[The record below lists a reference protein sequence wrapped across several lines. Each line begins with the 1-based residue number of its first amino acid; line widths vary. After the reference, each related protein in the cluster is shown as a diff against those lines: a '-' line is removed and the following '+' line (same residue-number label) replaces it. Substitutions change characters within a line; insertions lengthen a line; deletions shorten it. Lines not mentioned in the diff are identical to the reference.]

1 MAIDIQSI
9 WNNAMAQTQAL
20 NPKRLTVD
28 YDDVNAA
35 PADRQMQAIQANV
48 QENPN
53 AIKAQSVL
61 NAAERKRKALG
72 LQHEQ
77 NQAEDTALRLA
88 GRTEEEVQANASR
101 RSILQNMN
109 EVERAE
115 NYQRYKANDSSAIPD
130 PYLDYDMNQLDD
142 MELEAR
148 YGKTI
153 ANMKRASTQNIIGLT
168 QQATQQNMHSGL
180 DTSWYNP
187 RNIIGSLLT
196 GTGNTVDSTGDAL
209 DALQGLS
216 SGNME
221 QAYEN
226 MHAEGI
232 GTSMAK
238 AGSSIL
244 GSDYQAENGRARALD
259 QLDNIVVDQLAQ
271 QKTTYGTDE
280 ELARKEANEEVD
292 SNALDRLANANQLYQ
307 QSLQQAPEFLA
318 GAGIAS
324 LARKGA
330 TAGVKKLVTSIIEDT
345 AETQA
350 KREAAKFAKGSIAR
364 TMASKEAKQ
373 KAEDAAKNSVTK
385 SADDILKAKANTRAK
400 DVKDK
405 LAGKA
410 TELYKKNADK
420 QATKIAEKAGNISA
434 IAGLGT
440 YYGAREGA
448 GAASE
453 AYEQIKEMNQDYVV
467 NSPEGKKLQEQYPD
481 WTKERIHE
489 EIAQNAGSIAY
500 MRQGATSF
508 VSGAILAG
516 AEKRAYGFGRG
527 SNLKQST
534 ANYAKS
540 VAGEMVQ
547 EYAEEYGGTYNPRV
561 AINQALGK
569 EHFKESTGDLTAK
582 AHVRG
587 VSGAITAGLTTGVTN
602 AHEIIPAM
610 SKVVKDQVEKKRQST
625 QEQVYTKDNEAIK
638 SASVKP
644 DGSKTNLGTA
654 VEESTKD
661 LQDVVKQS
669 ENQDTAFGKAIK
681 EGNTAKIVAEFQKE
695 AQAAQDRIDSGK
707 SDNIDND
714 KKIVESYNNYRE
726 KLTQAIGDDVNAGIQ
741 EMGKRYKEV
750 MDALAS
756 DPDIEAKFKENPQE
770 HAVLNEDGTINQ
782 ELTLAGLAEKI
793 GSKHADTYK
802 ALTEQANSLADAQ
815 SLLDTEVVRTL
826 MSEVVSTK
834 DIDTSK
840 ADADIGIGKTG
851 KVTEP
856 VSKTLSRI
864 SKEIKNQSAEL
875 DKLDKNSNEYK
886 TRIKDFETNINN
898 LIGSINTRGTLEVNE
913 AKQAWTNVTNYL
925 DSLRDTI
932 KKHNVNVSGYLTEL
946 HSTIAKMQQ
955 EVMNNPSISDAQA
968 KVLFDKFIGS
978 RGKKGLLTY
987 VQEAMANGGQL
998 SAKSR
1003 IQLAHFLATQQRKN
1017 LQLSVLQQL
1026 VGKLPDDKFVPFKF
1040 KNPELAQSKV
1050 TRKQNTAEG
1059 DVRFTK
1065 ASEFNNYV
1073 KASAFEADVFSKLA
1087 EQLVSGVNPSFNPN
1101 AKTQSNAPETST
1113 VASTEPSNT
1122 NTQAQAENAT
1132 ESQSDAETEP
1142 ETNESATIPKQDEQN
1157 DETTPIIRE
1166 VDTDENTETETT
1178 DIPVEES
1185 FAQSEQVNT
1194 NTTGD
1199 VNEDLNADLEE
1210 SIVDDEASYKDV
1222 TEEEFDATK
1231 EVEED
1236 NLTPT
1241 QRHLKNNSDAE
1252 VKSILDRLW
1261 KRGKKETPL
1270 EDDIP
1275 LLAHWRSIGIVYGKN
1290 VFAKAKFKARN
1301 VLSTAKLH
1309 AARVAP
1315 KGSAKVKAYAD
1326 LLGMTEEELM
1336 SMSSEEKFNTENF
1349 LTGYLELQ
1357 AKMSQYFE
1365 GVLEVNKQA
1374 KKELSDLQVK
1384 LRATA
1389 LINFTQKD
1397 SEGNYGFTSDFTQAM
1412 ANAIIKTFQ
1421 ETGTRVPK
1429 PQQVLESLHRDDA
1442 TAYVIFMNGMLGLKD
1457 TEVKNRF
1464 LTGNTRTN
1472 TLEASVVGLG
1482 TNKEKFIED
1491 LGRNALNQL
1500 GIVLNPADTNINQG
1514 IVNTLGIELYNSMLE
1529 MGVLDVQRVQY
1540 VNTNG
1545 EPVEYIDHVNFVWN
1559 NGFKFKADTKAN
1571 RAMYSKMW
1579 RDNSRINQNK
1589 ASNFTGNFTGN
1600 ANVNMFAQIKAGLG
1614 AVAYTRLFPEAAH
1627 SYNGVKVGTAKDS
1640 TPFKVTNDD
1649 IQTPLTSGA
1658 NSEVKGYVQALNN
1671 IKYKVN
1677 MPFYEL
1683 VVNGLGNIAE
1693 IALGKRDT
1701 TNMVAIDKVIE
1712 AQESRNAQIDRSFDV
1727 LHHYTSKFA
1736 LAGNLADVRFHLK
1749 HKIMSN
1755 GRIQFVTDLN
1765 PQSDKFIREMIYGES
1780 AYGSTT
1786 FKPTKPMSEF
1796 LSDLNN
1802 SDNTHEL
1809 GYALALAQALGVK
1822 IERVYDQEAFTKLKD
1837 ILEGKDSEIGTV
1849 FNDMVQLIKDT
1860 QENGS
1865 PNVGSEH
1872 IAEAFYKVF
1881 GNGAARALHAAMTV
1895 ADYDRAVNNG
1905 SDFVSNLMIEADG
1918 IGNGVHN
1925 SLRQFA
1931 IGFTP
1936 AYIHSLKR
1944 TGIVTM
1950 DLAYKALLQ
1959 DKKDLS
1965 MIEGA
1970 KHIFRQNKE
1979 NSNDNIADV
1988 YQVVSNQITK
1998 QVRDIANNFTNNYLV
2013 KSLSLNTVDDVIS
2026 SELIR
2031 KFANSNWAKHKED
2044 ANAPAKELAGLSNI
2058 QATKLAK
2065 ALLADARSIKLLG
2078 SMGSMDTDISR
2089 YKFTDFNSSTFA
2101 KNVSLAV
2108 KRNFAK
2114 AGVTPANYGGK
2125 LDGITNQ
2132 ISSDLN
2138 KTLNKLANDA
2148 FTLASDLKAS
2158 NESIREA
2165 YDKFMDFV
2173 DIFHEIPRLEKAIR
2187 TEYQDAINNIV
2198 NNFYI
2203 KGNNGNGAITVLKE
2217 SLGSLME
2224 KAINTV
2230 YAEQFDAIDFA
2241 ISADNALY
2249 SEFILEFNEAYETA
2263 IRKRNESKDYAT
2275 YKANGEIIPTDP
2287 RYLDP
2292 LSKKEIKNI
2301 LANMQTSPVIATA
2314 MSNNA
2319 QVINQLFNVGNSLI
2333 KVGKRDNTQNKR
2345 VVYTGHTSDM
2355 AINSA
2360 GFNVQLGS
2368 TIRDMMRHF
2377 DPAGAAALVQSVVPT
2392 ESATQGKLAVELAK
2406 DGMLVLDVYDG
2417 AEMMPH
2423 LRELIG
2429 NKINEITNNVHL
2441 DNSLLEAFFHKLNR
2455 SNLGERIKAIPEGV
2469 INDFVSK
2476 INTSTK
2482 QSKIDFVPSRELVNL
2497 IEIFAT
2503 TEQALVLD
2511 AKLKLGSKD
2520 ILTDIEINQLE
2531 NLDAQLKAVK
2541 ALRSVGNQVREAV
2554 LSGQKRVSVRA
2565 NVLTNLG
2572 LHTNANRLS
2581 QEFLTRSYDNYLRK
2595 MMIYA
2600 AQNRAMKYIE
2610 KNFLPAVINQ
2620 FGGVSNGYAHLKE
2633 NKQAQAVLERFK
2645 EYVGQIENTGGIPFD
2660 EVSLRDENGS
2670 KILSNFLNTDPEL
2683 VQIMK
2688 DQVNTWANKLSPNYV
2703 GRANNVSGGFKTV
2716 KEFLDTIL
2724 NQDAKSL
2731 GIDPT
2736 LQKTIK
2742 ALASPIRN
2750 LVGENTKI
2758 YSDKTEYERITGQL
2772 VYGAGAYNYR
2782 ILDNGHVEHL
2792 IYVDPNQENIITT
2805 FHEINHGIQSF
2816 IFDSYILNPEGL
2828 DKEIVQSMDVL
2839 KKIAIDMASLY
2850 QNNPDVMKLLNEA
2863 NQLNQFDVNSAI
2875 DKSNALL
2882 GNMANITYVFSKEA
2896 AKNLSPKDLAT
2907 AQIHALKEFYAYG
2920 LSQPEILNRMRY
2932 NGIRNRKE
2940 GLFGLIDKLIKLFQT
2955 MRNNVAQAFGYT
2967 NRKEAPDSFL
2977 IDALSAINAIE
2988 HRLSKLGGQM
2998 DVRLNDIPNKTLN
3011 RIAPK
3016 NHLLFQVAG
3025 LTATTTSKT
3034 ASEVFKDIV
3043 DTSPNIS
3050 KEHGQ
3055 YLQSLFD
3062 SVNQAIIDKS
3072 KGKIP
3077 FATNY
3082 AQAWD
3087 MIRDNDLAQD
3097 ANNIVRDLAQ
3107 VGITLNDAEKTA
3119 FKLMYAVNKA
3129 NFDNGNNQLLLE
3141 AEQFVQGIMQ
3151 NIDPSKFL
3159 HQDQIVYN
3167 GTDKFNAVF
3176 NNTNGTD
3183 QLALV
3188 VALAN
3193 TNEEFRNYLNQ
3204 AINNQGQTKGI
3215 KKFGNKLKEAFNNV
3229 TLNSSASKYID
3240 NIKDYS
3246 VIDQLGLVSASLDF
3260 NTKAS
3265 AEARIQQ
3272 QRELAKADQK
3282 QQQATQFVNDF
3293 ADGLNSKTASN
3304 LIKGIGGFVLSGQ
3317 MRDKTD
3323 ADSTFRQMV
3332 QDVINNKEYLA
3343 GRPTIYSTIY
3353 RWFMG
3358 AYEATQYAYKLRSQ
3372 FAVMSDAV
3380 REKVGN
3386 AITATVEKDF
3396 KDLTITKRKA
3406 IAKVVNP
3413 TKLHALDNLTGN
3425 LKVNVVDIL
3434 SNPKVHN
3441 AEISAF
3447 KQELDA
3453 RVRNLFSNESTRT
3466 QDQIINYL
3474 NWQVAGLG
3482 ELMIRGVA
3490 KGSKNTT
3497 HGILPNVKAIG
3508 ALVQFKQ
3515 GVKNLP
3521 DLNANQ
3527 QQELNDVLQG
3537 LSSLH
3542 ALYYVSDADKAT
3554 LVDMFKTER
3563 KGMASLFAELTD
3575 MDNNA
3580 DKVDPDSLL
3589 GFDGYIH
3596 NKRNP
3601 NQEIQI
3607 LDNPTDAEIQE
3618 LNFLGWE
3625 HSLTLPNGEK
3635 VFTTQNSLHNNW
3647 TAGAFGNAELSV
3659 RGANSVTGRS
3669 LRSTGALVSSK
3680 AQLGKELQQRLHK
3693 IVNTPDY
3700 YNTLTEDSHY
3710 KPIINRFGSITGY
3723 EVDVSNEQRDAF
3735 IESTENDIT
3744 AIGNY
3749 QARLVEEGIVAKNN
3763 EDNIKVLNQVYQQS
3777 RDKKLF
3783 TLIDGQAKPRSNKPS
3798 DVQYAQR
3805 LNDFYYSLPAQTRAL
3820 IDSQGGL
3827 MVHTHEV
3834 DNLIGYYQAST
3845 ADIFTGTSGLPEPV
3859 QKAFIGVMKEF
3870 YKISGVKSPAVL
3882 LRQAGRFTS
3891 EFASLTKDFILNRS
3905 MIVPAQ
3911 NMLSNVLQLVTAGV
3925 PVNKVVPLMIEG
3937 YRNAKA
3943 YTTNQ
3948 SKIIGIEHQL
3958 ATRKLSLP
3966 EQAKLRAE
3974 IKMLEQANSRNP
3986 AKVLVQNGIL
3996 TSVTDLSITNDKEDN
4011 QFSMFNQLS
4020 KKVGLDRVQNV
4031 VPQGVKE
4038 ALIQDGTK
4046 MHNAMMQLLDYGD
4059 FTAKYALYQH
4069 MVNTR
4074 GLESEHAINV
4084 IRDEFVDYAM
4094 NRGREFDW
4102 MNKVGLTWFLS
4113 YKLAI
4118 QKIFFRNLRRNA
4130 LRTMAVWG
4138 SARAAGVAV
4147 ADVPLIKDIIGETVM
4162 DQSYAIKHSLYH
4174 LTPQHDSILDSHWI
4188 NKVLEAF

>member
-1 MAIDIQSI
+1 MTIDIQSI
-9 WNNAMAQTQAL
+9 WNNAVAQTQAL
-20 NPKRLTVD
+20 NPERLRVN

-35 PADRQMQAIQANV
+35 SADRQMQAIQANV

-88 GRTEEEVQANASR
+88 GRTEEEVQANASK
-101 RSILQNMN
+101 RSILQNMS
-109 EVERAE
+109 EVERTD
-115 NYQRYKANDSSAIPD
+115 NYQRYKANDPSAIAD
-130 PYLDYDMNQLDD
+130 TYLDYDMNQLDD

-148 YGKTI
+148 YGKTV
-153 ANMKRASTQNIIGLT
+153 ADMKRASTQNIIGLA

-187 RNIIGSLLT
+187 RNVIGSLLT
-196 GTGNTVDSTGDAL
+196 GTGNTIDSTGDAV
-209 DALQGLS
+209 DAVRGLS

-221 QAYEN
+221 QAYAN
-226 MHAEGI
+226 MNAEGI
-232 GTSMAK
+232 GSSMAK
-238 AGSSIL
+238 TGSDML
-244 GSDYQAENGRARALD
+244 GSDYQAENERAKALE

-280 ELARKEANEEVD
+280 DIARKEANEEVD

-307 QSLQQAPEFLA
+307 QGLQQAPEFLA
-318 GAGIAS
+318 GAGIGS
-324 LARKGA
+324 IARKGA
-330 TAGVKKLVTSIIEDT
+330 TVGAKKIATEILEDT
-345 AETQA
+345 AEMRA
-350 KREAAKFAKGSIAR
+350 KQEAAKFAKDSIAR
-364 TMASKEAKQ
+364 TMASKEAKD
-373 KAEDAAKNSVTK
+373 KAEDIAKNSVTK
-385 SADDILKAKANTRAK
+385 TTDDILKAKANTRA
-400 DVKDK
+400 DAVKDK
-405 LAGKA
+405 LTTKA

-420 QATKIAEKAGNISA
+420 QATKIAEKAGDVGSTV
-434 IAGLGT
+434 GLGT

-453 AYEQIKEMNQDYVV
+453 AYEQIKGMNQDYVV
-467 NSPEGKKLQEQYPD
+467 NSPEGKKLQEQHPD
-481 WTKERIHE
+481 WTKEQIHE
-489 EIAQNAGSIAY
+489 EIAQNAGSIAG

-508 VSGAILAG
+508 VSGAVLSG
-516 AEKRAYGFGRG
+516 AEKRVGGLGRG

-540 VAGEMVQ
+540 TTGEMGQ
-547 EYAEEYGGTYNPRV
+547 EYTEEYGGTYNPRV

-569 EHFKESTGDLTAK
+569 EHYKESTGDLTAK

-587 VSGAITAGLTTGVTN
+587 VSGAATAGLTTGVTN
-602 AHEIIPAM
+602 AHEVIPAM
-610 SKVVKDQVEKKRQST
+610 SKAVKNQVEKKRQST
-625 QEQVYTKDNEAIK
+625 QEQVYAKDNETVK
-638 SASVKP
+638 SASVKA
-644 DGSKTNLGTA
+644 DGTKTNFGTA

-695 AQAAQDRIDSGK
+695 AQAAQARIDSGK
-707 SDNIDND
+707 SDNVDND
-714 KKIVESYNNYRE
+714 KQIVESYNNYRE
-726 KLTQAIGDDVNAGIQ
+726 KLTQAIGDDVDAGLKDL
-741 EMGKRYKEV
+741 GTRYQAV
-750 MDALAS
+750 MQALRTDIDIKNKYDE
-756 DPDIEAKFKENPQE
+756 DPKAYVKFDENGNFSE
-770 HAVLNEDGTINQ
+770 
-782 ELTLAGLAEKI
+782 ELTLVSLAEAV
-793 GSKHADTYK
+793 GSKHTDTYK
-802 ALTEQANSLADAQ
+802 AIAEQAHGYASAQ
-815 SLLDTEVVRTL
+815 ALLDSEVVRTL
-826 MSEVVSTK
+826 MSEPVSTK

-840 ADADIGIGKTG
+840 ADVDIGIGKTG
-851 KVTEP
+851 KTSEP

-864 SKEIKNQSAEL
+864 SKEIKDQSAQL
-875 DKLDKNSNEYK
+875 AKLDKNSDEYK
-886 TRIKDFETNINN
+886 TRIKDFETNVNK
-898 LIGSINTRGTLEVNE
+898 LIGSMNTRGALEATE
-913 AKQAWTNVTNYL
+913 AKQAWTDVSNYL
-925 DSLRDTI
+925 GSLRDTI
-932 KKHNVNVSGYLTEL
+932 RQHNMNVSGYLTEL

-955 EVMNNPSISDAQA
+955 EVVNNPYISDKQA

-978 RGKKGLLTY
+978 QGKKGLLTY
-987 VQEAMANGGQL
+987 VQEAMANGGKLPIKSKLQL
-998 SAKSR
+998 G
-1003 IQLAHFLATQQRKN
+1003 HFLATQQRKN
-1017 LQLSVLQQL
+1017 LQLGLIQAL
-1026 VGKLPDDKFVPFKF
+1026 VGNLSDDKFVPFKF
-1040 KNPELAQSKV
+1040 KNPELVKSKV
-1050 TRKQNTAEG
+1050 TQRQNAGEG
-1059 DVRFTK
+1059 DTRFTNSK
-1065 ASEFNNYV
+1065 EFNSYV
-1073 KASAFEADVFSKLA
+1073 KASALEADVFSKLA
-1087 EQLVSGVNPSFNPN
+1087 EQLMNGATPSFNPT
-1101 AKTQSNAPETST
+1101 AKTQSNASETST
-1113 VASTEPSNT
+1113 VASVEPSNT
-1122 NTQAQAENAT
+1122 NTQVQQENAV

-1142 ETNESATIPKQDEQN
+1142 EIRESVAVEQDE
-1157 DETTPIIRE
+1157 EAAPIIRE
-1166 VDTDENTETETT
+1166 VNENTETENT

-1185 FAQSEQVNT
+1185 FAQDTNVNSDT
-1194 NTTGD
+1194 QEETDID
-1199 VNEDLNADLEE
+1199 VEE
-1210 SIVDDEASYKDV
+1210 SVVDDEASYKDA
-1222 TEEEFDATK
+1222 TEEEFEAVK
-1231 EVEED
+1231 EVED
-1236 NLTPT
+1236 DKLSAT

-1261 KRGKKETPL
+1261 SRGKKEVPL
-1270 EDDIP
+1270 ENDIP

-1309 AARVAP
+1309 AAKVAP
-1315 KGSAKVKAYAD
+1315 KGQAKLKAYAD
-1326 LLGMTEEELM
+1326 LLGMTEEELN
-1336 SMSSEEKFNTENF
+1336 SMSSEEKYNTLNF
-1349 LTGYLELQ
+1349 ITGYTELQ
-1357 AKMSQYFE
+1357 DKVSQYFK

-1374 KKELSDLQVK
+1374 KKQLSDLQVK

-1397 SEGNYGFTSDFTQAM
+1397 SQGNYGFTSDFTQAM

-1429 PQQVLESLHRDDA
+1429 PQQVMESLHREDA
-1442 TAYVIFMNGMLGLKD
+1442 SIDVIFMNPMLGLRD
-1457 TEVKNRF
+1457 DEVKDKHVA
-1464 LTGNTRTN
+1464 GETRSN
-1472 TLEASVVGLG
+1472 TLEASVNGLG

-1500 GIVLNPADTNINQG
+1500 GIVLNPTDTNINQG
-1514 IVNTLGIELYNSMLE
+1514 IVNTLGVELYNSMLE

-1540 VNTNG
+1540 IEMGT
-1545 EPVEYIDHVNFVWN
+1545 PVEYIDHVNFVWN
-1559 NGFKFKADTKAN
+1559 NGFKFRTDTKEN
-1571 RAMYSKMW
+1571 RAKYSKMW
-1579 RDNSRINQNK
+1579 RENSRLNQNK
-1589 ASNFTGNFTGN
+1589 ASNFTDN
-1600 ANVNMFAQIKAGLG
+1600 ADVNMFAQLRAGLG
-1614 AVAYTRLFPEAAH
+1614 SVAYGRLFPETTH
-1627 SYNGVKVGTAKDS
+1627 SYNGVKSGTGKES

-1649 IQTPLTSGA
+1649 IQTPLTSGS
-1658 NSEVKGYVQALNN
+1658 NSEAKSYVQALNN

-1701 TNMVAIDKVIE
+1701 ANMTAIDKVIE
-1712 AQESRNAQIDRSFDV
+1712 AQESRNLQIDRSFDV
-1727 LHHYTSKFA
+1727 LHHYTSQFA
-1736 LAGNLADVRFHLK
+1736 LDGNLADAWFHLK
-1749 HKIMSN
+1749 HKLMVN
-1755 GRIQFVTDLN
+1755 GRIQFATDLN
-1765 PQSDKFIREMIYGES
+1765 PQSDKFIREMIYGET
-1780 AYGSTT
+1780 AHGSNT

-1796 LSDLNN
+1796 LSGLNN

-1822 IERVYDQEAFTKLKD
+1822 IERVYDQEAFAKLQD

-1865 PNVGSEH
+1865 PKVGSELV
-1872 IAEAFYKVF
+1872 ADAFYKVF
-1881 GNGAARALHAAMTV
+1881 GNGSARALHAAMTV
-1895 ADYDRAVNNG
+1895 ANYDKAVNTG

-1944 TGIVTM
+1944 TGVVTM
-1950 DLAYKALLQ
+1950 DLAYKAQLQ

-1970 KHIFRQNKE
+1970 KHIFRKNKE
-1979 NSNDNIADV
+1979 NPNDNIADV

-1998 QVRDIANNFTNNYLV
+1998 QVQDIAKNFSNSYLVKTLGLKSVNDVIKSPVIREFAERKWQDLKLNGSDNANGIPNFTNEQASV
-2013 KSLSLNTVDDVIS
+2013 
-2026 SELIR
+2026 
-2031 KFANSNWAKHKED
+2031 
-2044 ANAPAKELAGLSNI
+2044 LA
-2058 QATKLAK
+2058 QQ
-2065 ALLADARSIKLLG
+2065 LLADARSIKLLG
-2078 SMGSMDTDISR
+2078 AMGSMDTDISN
-2089 YKFTDFNSSTFA
+2089 YSFTDFNSSEFA

-2132 ISSDLN
+2132 ISNDLN
-2138 KTLNKLANDA
+2138 KTLNKIANYA
-2148 FTLASDLKAS
+2148 FTLAADKDAS
-2158 NESIREA
+2158 NESIRAA

-2173 DIFHEIPRLEKAIR
+2173 NIFHQMPRLEKATR
-2187 TEYQDAINNIV
+2187 AEYQQAINNVV
-2198 NNFYI
+2198 NNFYA
-2203 KGNNGNGAITVLKE
+2203 KDKKGNGAITVLKE

-2224 KAINTV
+2224 KAINAV

-2249 SEFILEFNEAYETA
+2249 TEFILEFNEAYETA
-2263 IRKRNESKDYAT
+2263 VRKRNESKGYAT
-2275 YKANGEIIPTDP
+2275 YKSNGEVTPTDA

-2301 LANMQTSPVIATA
+2301 LANMHTSPVIATA

-2333 KVGKRDNTQNKR
+2333 KVGKRDSTQNKR

-2355 AINSA
+2355 AKNSA
-2360 GFNVQLGS
+2360 GFNIQLGS

-2377 DPAGAAALVQSVVPT
+2377 DPAGAAALVQSVIPT
-2392 ESATQGKLAVELAK
+2392 ESTTQGKLAVELAK
-2406 DGMLVLDVYDG
+2406 DDMLVLDVFDG

-2429 NKINEITNNVHL
+2429 NKINEITNDVHL
-2441 DNSLLEAFFHKLNR
+2441 DNSLLEAFYHKLNR
-2455 SNLGERIKAIPEGV
+2455 SNLGERINAIPTEL
-2469 INDFVSK
+2469 INEFVAKVNASDKQKSK
-2476 INTSTK
+2476 IP
-2482 QSKIDFVPSRELVNL
+2482 FVPSRELANL

-2503 TEQALVLD
+2503 TEQALVLQE
-2511 AKLKLGSKD
+2511 KLKLGSKD
-2520 ILTDIEINQLE
+2520 ELSDADKKRLQALE
-2531 NLDAQLKAVK
+2531 EQLKAVK
-2541 ALRSVGNQVREAV
+2541 ALRGVGNQVREEVLTSEDIVEISPRV
-2554 LSGQKRVSVRA
+2554 LS
-2565 NVLTNLG
+2565 NLG
-2572 LHTNANRLS
+2572 LYTNVNRLS
-2581 QEFLTRSYDNYLRK
+2581 REYLTYAYDNYLRQL
-2595 MMIYA
+2595 MLYA

-2610 KNFLPAVINQ
+2610 KNYLPAVINQ

-2633 NKQAQAVLERFK
+2633 SKQAQAVLERFK
-2645 EYVGQIENTGGIPFD
+2645 AYVGDVKNTGGIPFD

-2670 KILSNFLNTDPEL
+2670 KILSNFLRTDPEL
-2683 VQIMK
+2683 EQLMK
-2688 DQVNTWANKLSPNYV
+2688 DQVNVWANKLAPNYV
-2703 GRANNVSGGFKTV
+2703 GRKNNVSGGFKTV
-2716 KEFLDTIL
+2716 KDFLDTVL

-2742 ALASPIRN
+2742 ALATPIRN
-2750 LVGENTKI
+2750 IVKEDTKI
-2758 YSDKTEYERITGQL
+2758 YSDKAEYERITGQP
-2772 VYGAGAYNYR
+2772 VQGAGAYNYDV
-2782 ILDNGHVEHL
+2782 LDNGDVVHL
-2792 IYVDPNQENIITT
+2792 IYVDPNQENVITT
-2805 FHEINHGIQSF
+2805 FHEINHGIQNF

-2828 DKEIVQSMDVL
+2828 DKEVVQGMDVL
-2839 KKIAIDMASLY
+2839 KKIAVDMASLY
-2850 QNNPDVMKLLNEA
+2850 QNNPDVMNLLNEA
-2863 NQLNQFDVNSAI
+2863 NQLSQFDVNTAI

-2882 GNMANITYVFSKEA
+2882 GNMANITYVFGKEA

-2932 NGIRNRKE
+2932 NGIRNRRE
-2940 GLFGLIDKLIKLFQT
+2940 GLFGLMDKLIKLFQT
-2955 MRNNVAQAFGYT
+2955 MRNRVAQAFGYVD
-2967 NRKEAPDSFL
+2967 RKEAPDSFL

-2988 HRLSKLGGQM
+2988 HRLGKTGGQIQG
-2998 DVRLNDIPNKTLN
+2998 VSLNEMSTKTLN
-3011 RIAPK
+3011 RVAPK

-3025 LTATTTSKT
+3025 LTANTTNKT

-3062 SVNQAIIDKS
+3062 SVNQAILDKS
-3072 KGKIP
+3072 DGKLP
-3077 FATNY
+3077 FAMNY

-3087 MIRDNDLAQD
+3087 LVQNSDLTQD

-3107 VGITLNDAEKTA
+3107 VGIALNDAEKTA

-3129 NFDNGNNQLLLE
+3129 NFDNGNNQLLME

-3159 HQDQIVYN
+3159 HQGQIVYN

-3176 NNTNGTD
+3176 NNTNGSD

-3193 TNEEFRNYLNQ
+3193 TNEQFREYLNQ

-3215 KKFGNKLKEAFNNV
+3215 KKFGKKLKEAFNNV
-3229 TLNSSASKYID
+3229 TLNSTASKYIS

-3265 AEARIQQ
+3265 AEARLEQ
-3272 QRELAKADQK
+3272 QRELAKADKK
-3282 QQQATQFVNDF
+3282 QMEAAEFVNEF
-3293 ADGLNSKTASN
+3293 ADGLSSKTVSN
-3304 LIKGIGGFVLSGQ
+3304 LVKGIGGFVLSGQ

-3323 ADSTFRQMV
+3323 ADSTFRQMT
-3332 QDVINNKEYLA
+3332 QDIINNKEYLA
-3343 GRPTIYSTIY
+3343 GRPTIYSKIY

-3396 KDLTITKRKA
+3396 KDLTDSKRKA

-3413 TKLHALDNLTGN
+3413 TRLHALDNLTGN
-3425 LKVNVVDIL
+3425 LKVNVTDIL
-3434 SNPKVHN
+3434 TNSSTHK
-3441 AEISAF
+3441 AEINAF

-3453 RVRNLFSNESTRT
+3453 RVRNLFNTETAQV

-3482 ELMIRGVA
+3482 ELMVRGVA
-3490 KGSKNTT
+3490 KGTKNTT

-3515 GVKNLP
+3515 GIKNLP
-3521 DLNANQ
+3521 DLDANQ
-3527 QQELNDVLQG
+3527 QKELNDVLQG
-3537 LSSLH
+3537 LSTLH
-3542 ALYYVSDADKAT
+3542 ALNHVSDADKAT
-3554 LVDMFKTER
+3554 LVDMLKTER

-3589 GFDGYIH
+3589 GFDGYSH

-3607 LDNPTDAEIQE
+3607 LSNPTDAEIQE

-3625 HSLTLPNGEK
+3625 HSMTLPNGEK

-3669 LRSTGALVSSK
+3669 LRSTGILVDNSK
-3680 AQLGKELQQRLHK
+3680 MQLGKELQQRLRK
-3693 IVNTPDY
+3693 VVSTPDY

-3710 KPIINRFGSITGY
+3710 KPVINRLGIITGY

-3735 IESTENDIT
+3735 IETTENDIA

-3783 TLIDGQAKPRSNKPS
+3783 TRIDGQAKPRSNKPS

-3820 IDSQGGL
+3820 IDSQDGL

-3845 ADIFTGTSGLPEPV
+3845 ADLFTGTSGLPEPV
-3859 QKAFIGVMKEF
+3859 QKAFVGVMKEF
-3870 YKISGVKSPAVL
+3870 YKIHGVKSPAVL
-3882 LRQAGRFTS
+3882 LRQTGRFTS

-3905 MIVPAQ
+3905 MVVPAQ

-3925 PVNKVVPLMIEG
+3925 PVNKVIPLMIEG

-3948 SKIIGIEHQL
+3948 SKIISIEHQL

-3966 EQAKLRAE
+3966 EQAKLKAE
-3974 IKMLEQANSRNP
+3974 IKMLEQANNRNP
-3986 AKVLVQNGIL
+3986 ARVLVQNGIL

-4011 QFSMFNQLS
+4011 QFSMFDQLS
-4020 KKVGLDRVQNV
+4020 KKVGLDKVQSA

-4038 ALIQDGTK
+4038 VLIQDGTK
-4046 MHNAMMQLLDYGD
+4046 MHNVMMQLMDYGD

-4074 GLESEHAINV
+4074 GLDSEHAINV

-4138 SARAAGVAV
+4138 SARAAGAAV
-4147 ADVPLIKDIIGETVM
+4147 VDVPLIRDVIGETVM
-4162 DQSYAIKHSLYH
+4162 DQTYAIKHSLYH
-4174 LTPQHDSILDSHWI
+4174 LTPQHDSILDAHWI
-4188 NKVLEAF
+4188 HKVLEAF

>member
-9 WNNAMAQTQAL
+9 WNNAVAQTQAL
-20 NPKRLTVD
+20 NPERLRVN

-35 PADRQMQAIQANV
+35 FADRQMQAIQANA

-88 GRTEEEVQANASR
+88 GRTEEEVQANASK

-109 EVERAE
+109 EVERVE
-115 NYQRYKANDSSAIPD
+115 NYQRYEANDPSAIPD
-130 PYLDYDMNQLDD
+130 TYLEHDMNQLDD

-148 YGKTI
+148 YGKTV
-153 ANMKRASTQNIIGLT
+153 ADMKRASTQNIIGLS
-168 QQATQQNMHSGL
+168 QQATQQNIHSGL
-180 DTSWYNP
+180 DSSWYNP
-187 RNIIGSLLT
+187 RNVIGSLLT
-196 GTGNTVDSTGDAL
+196 GTGNTLDSTGDAV
-209 DALQGLS
+209 DAMRGLS

-221 QAYEN
+221 QAYAN
-226 MHAEGI
+226 MNAEGI
-232 GTSMAK
+232 GSSMAK
-238 AGSSIL
+238 TGSDLL
-244 GSDYQAENGRARALD
+244 GSDYQAENERAKALE

-271 QKTTYGTDE
+271 QKTTYGTE
-280 ELARKEANEEVD
+280 EDLARKEANEEVD

-307 QSLQQAPEFLA
+307 QGLQQVPEFLA
-318 GAGIAS
+318 GAGVGS
-324 LARKGA
+324 LVRKGA
-330 TAGVKKLVTSIIEDT
+330 TVGAKKIATEIIEDT
-345 AETQA
+345 AEMRA
-350 KREAAKFAKGSIAR
+350 KQEAAKFAKGSIAR
-364 TMASKEAKQ
+364 TMASKEAKE
-373 KAEDAAKNSVTK
+373 KAEDIAKNSVTK
-385 SADDILKAKANTRAK
+385 STDDILKAKANTRA
-400 DVKDK
+400 DAVKDK
-405 LAGKA
+405 LTDKA

-420 QATKIAEKAGNISA
+420 QATKIAEKAGDVGA
-434 IAGLGT
+434 TVGLGT

-453 AYEQIKEMNQDYVV
+453 AYEQIKGMNQDYVV
-467 NSPEGKKLQEQYPD
+467 NSPEGEKLQEQHPD
-481 WTKERIHE
+481 WTKEQIHE
-489 EIAQNAGSIAY
+489 EIAQNAGSIAG

-508 VSGAILAG
+508 VSGAILSG
-516 AEKRAYGFGRG
+516 AEKRVGGLGRG

-534 ANYAKS
+534 TNYAKS
-540 VAGEMVQ
+540 TTGEMGQ

-587 VSGAITAGLTTGVTN
+587 VSGAATAGLTTGVTN
-602 AHEIIPAM
+602 AHEVIPAM
-610 SKVVKDQVEKKRQST
+610 GKAVKNQVEKKRQST
-625 QEQVYTKDNEAIK
+625 QEQVYVKDNETVKA
-638 SASVKP
+638 ASVKS
-644 DGSKTNLGTA
+644 DGSKTNFGTA

-669 ENQDTAFGKAIK
+669 ENQDTAFGKAMK

-695 AQAAQDRIDSGK
+695 AQAAQARIDSGK
-707 SDNIDND
+707 PDNVDND
-714 KKIVESYNNYRE
+714 KQIVEAYNNYRD

-741 EMGKRYKEV
+741 DMGKRYKEV
-750 MDALAS
+750 MDALSS
-756 DPDIEAKFKENPQE
+756 DPDIEAKFKENPKE
-770 HAVLNEDGTINQ
+770 HAVLEEDGTINQ
-782 ELTLAGLAEKI
+782 ELTLASLAEKI
-793 GSKHADTYK
+793 GSKHSDTYK
-802 ALTEQANSLADAQ
+802 ALSEQANKLANAQ

-826 MSEVVSTK
+826 MSEVTSAK

-840 ADADIGIGKTG
+840 ADVDIGIGKTG
-851 KVTEP
+851 KATEP
-856 VSKTLSRI
+856 MSKTLSRI
-864 SKEIKNQSAEL
+864 SKEIKDQSTQL
-875 DKLDKNSNEYK
+875 SKLDKNSDEYK
-886 TRIKDFETNINN
+886 TRIKDFEASVNN
-898 LIGSINTRGTLEVNE
+898 LIGSMNTRGSLEASE
-913 AKQAWTNVTNYL
+913 ARQAWSDVSNYFG
-925 DSLRDTI
+925 SLRDTI
-932 KKHNVNVSGYLTEL
+932 KQHNMNVSGYLTEL

-955 EVMNNPSISDAQA
+955 EVMNNPNISETQA

-987 VQEAMANGGQL
+987 VQEAMANGGKL

-1017 LQLSVLQQL
+1017 LQLGVIQQL
-1026 VGKLPDDKFVPFKF
+1026 VGKVSDDKFVPFKF
-1040 KNPELAQSKV
+1040 KNPELTQSKV

-1087 EQLVSGVNPSFNPN
+1087 EQLLSGANPSFNPTV
-1101 AKTQSNAPETST
+1101 KTQSNASETST

-1122 NTQAQAENAT
+1122 NTQVQEENAA
-1132 ESQSDAETEP
+1132 ESQSNTETEP
-1142 ETNESATIPKQDEQN
+1142 EINESVAVEQN
-1157 DETTPIIRE
+1157 EQTEETPVIRE
-1166 VDTDENTETETT
+1166 VDTDENIETENT

-1185 FAQSEQVNT
+1185 FAQSEPVST
-1194 NTTGD
+1194 DTTEDTVEDADID
-1199 VNEDLNADLEE
+1199 VEE
-1210 SIVDDEASYKDV
+1210 SVVDDEASYRDA

-1231 EVEED
+1231 EVAED
-1236 NLTPT
+1236 KLTPT

-1270 EDDIP
+1270 EHDIP

-1309 AARVAP
+1309 AAKVAP

-1326 LLGMTEEELM
+1326 LLGMPEEELKAM
-1336 SMSSEEKFNTENF
+1336 TSEEKFNTTNF
-1349 LTGYLELQ
+1349 LTGYIELQ
-1357 AKMSQYFE
+1357 DKMSQYFK
-1365 GVLEVNKQA
+1365 GVLEVNKQV
-1374 KKELSDLQVK
+1374 KKELTDLQVK

-1397 SEGNYGFTSDFTQAM
+1397 SQGNYGFTSDFTQAM

-1429 PQQVLESLHRDDA
+1429 PQQVLESLQRDDA
-1442 TAYVIFMNGMLGLKD
+1442 TAQVIFMNGMLGLKD
-1457 TEVKNRF
+1457 DEVKNKF
-1464 LTGNTRTN
+1464 LAGNTRTN

-1500 GIVLNPADTNINQG
+1500 GIVLNPADVNINQG
-1514 IVNTLGIELYNSMLE
+1514 IVNTLGVELYNSMLE

-1540 VNTNG
+1540 VTNNG
-1545 EPVEYIDHVNFVWN
+1545 EPVEYIDHVNFIWN
-1559 NGFKFKADTKAN
+1559 NGFKFRTDTKEN
-1571 RAMYSKMW
+1571 REKYREMW
-1579 RDNSRINQNK
+1579 RNNSRVNQNK
-1589 ASNFTGNFTGN
+1589 ASNFTDN

-1614 AVAYTRLFPEAAH
+1614 AVAYTRLFPDTKH
-1627 SYNGVKVGTAKDS
+1627 SYNGVKVGTVTESK
-1640 TPFKVTNDD
+1640 PFKVTNDD
-1649 IQTPLTSGA
+1649 IQTPLTSGS
-1658 NSEVKGYVQALNN
+1658 NSEAKSYVEALNN

-1683 VVNGLGNIAE
+1683 VINGLGNIAE
-1693 IALGKRDT
+1693 IALGKRNT

-1712 AQESRNAQIDRSFDV
+1712 AQESRNSQIDRSFDV
-1727 LHHYTSKFA
+1727 LHHYTSKQA
-1736 LAGNLADVRFHLK
+1736 LDGTLADARYHLK
-1749 HKIMSN
+1749 HKIMAN

-1765 PQSDKFIREMIYGES
+1765 PQSDKFIREMIYGET
-1780 AYGSTT
+1780 AHGSTT
-1786 FKPTKPMSEF
+1786 FKPTKSITEF

-1822 IERVYDQEAFTKLKD
+1822 IERVYDQEAFAKLKD
-1837 ILEGKDSEIGTV
+1837 ILEGKDTDIGST
-1849 FNDMVQLIKDT
+1849 FMDMVQLIKDT

-1865 PNVGSEH
+1865 PNVGSEL
-1872 IAEAFYKVF
+1872 IADAFYKVF

-1895 ADYDRAVNNG
+1895 ADYDTALNNNKEL
-1905 SDFVSNLMIEADG
+1905 VSNLMIEADG

-1950 DLAYKALLQ
+1950 DLAYKAQLQ

-1970 KHIFRQNKE
+1970 KHIFRKNKE
-1979 NSNDNIADV
+1979 NPNDNIADV

-2013 KSLSLNTVDDVIS
+2013 KSLGLNSVNDVINS
-2026 SELIR
+2026 GLIR
-2031 KFANSNWAKHKED
+2031 EFANSNWAKRKED
-2044 ANAPAKELAGLSNI
+2044 ANAPAKGIAGLTNI
-2058 QATKLAK
+2058 QTSELAK

-2078 SMGSMDTDISR
+2078 SMGSMDTDISS
-2089 YKFTDFNSSTFA
+2089 YSFTEYNSSDFA

-2132 ISSDLN
+2132 ISSDLT
-2138 KTLNKLANDA
+2138 KTLNKLANYA
-2148 FTLASDLKAS
+2148 FTLASDPDAS
-2158 NESIREA
+2158 NESIRAA

-2173 DIFHEIPRLEKAIR
+2173 DIFHEMPRLEKATR
-2187 TEYQDAINNIV
+2187 TEYQKAINNVV
-2198 NNFYI
+2198 NNFYT
-2203 KGNNGNGAITVLKE
+2203 KDKNGNGAITVLKE

-2263 IRKRNESKDYAT
+2263 IRRRNESKGYAT
-2275 YKANGEIIPTDP
+2275 YKDNGEMTPTDP

-2301 LANMQTSPVIATA
+2301 LANMHTSPVIATA

-2345 VVYTGHTSDM
+2345 VVYTGQTSDM

-2360 GFNVQLGS
+2360 GFNIQLGS

-2392 ESATQGKLAVELAK
+2392 ESTTQGKLAVELAK
-2406 DGMLVLDVYDG
+2406 DGMLVLDVFDG

-2429 NKINEITNNVHL
+2429 NKINQITNDVHL

-2455 SNLGERIKAIPEGV
+2455 SNLGERIKAIPEDV

-2476 INTSTK
+2476 INTKNTSK
-2482 QSKIDFVPSRELVNL
+2482 NKIDFTPSRELVNL
-2497 IEIFAT
+2497 VEIFAT
-2503 TEQALVLD
+2503 TEQALVLG

-2520 ILTDIEINQLE
+2520 VLTDVEQKQLE
-2531 NLDAQLKAVK
+2531 TLEAQLKAVK
-2541 ALRSVGNQVREAV
+2541 ALRGVGNQVREAV
-2554 LSGQKRVSVRA
+2554 LSGEKRVGIRA
-2565 NVLTNLG
+2565 DVLANLG
-2572 LHTNANRLS
+2572 LYTNVNRLS
-2581 QEFLTRSYDNYLRK
+2581 QEFLTKSYDNYLRR
-2595 MMIYA
+2595 MMMYA

-2610 KNFLPAVINQ
+2610 KNFLLAVISQ

-2633 NKQAQAVLERFK
+2633 SKQAQAVLERFK
-2645 EYVGQIENTGGIPFD
+2645 AYVGKVENTGGIPFD

-2683 VQIMK
+2683 VQVMK
-2688 DQVNTWANKLSPNYV
+2688 DQVNTWANKLAPNYV

-2716 KEFLDTIL
+2716 KEFLDTVL

-2736 LQKTIK
+2736 LQKTIG
-2742 ALASPIRN
+2742 ALATPIRN
-2750 LVGENTKI
+2750 IVKEGTKI
-2758 YSDKTEYERITGQL
+2758 YSDKAEFERITEQS
-2772 VYGAGAYNYR
+2772 VQGAGAYNYR
-2782 ILDNGHVEHL
+2782 ILDNGNVEHL
-2792 IYVDPNQENIITT
+2792 IYVDPNQENIVTT
-2805 FHEINHGIQSF
+2805 FHEINHGIQNF

-2828 DKEIVQSMDVL
+2828 DKEVVQGMDVL

-2850 QNNPDVMKLLNEA
+2850 QNNPDVMSLLNEA
-2863 NQLNQFDVNSAI
+2863 NQLSQFDVNSAI

-2882 GNMANITYVFSKEA
+2882 GNMANITYVFGKEA

-2932 NGIRNRKE
+2932 NGIRSRKE
-2940 GLFGLIDKLIKLFQT
+2940 GLFGLIDKLVKLFQT
-2955 MRNNVAQAFGYT
+2955 MRDRVAQAFGYT
-2967 NRKEAPDSFL
+2967 DRQEAPDSFL

-2988 HRLSKLGGQM
+2988 HRLGKLGGQIHG
-2998 DVRLNDIPNKTLN
+2998 VHLNDMSTKTLS
-3011 RIAPK
+3011 RVAPK

-3025 LTATTTSKT
+3025 LTATTTTKS

-3043 DTSPNIS
+3043 DTNPNIS

-3062 SVNQAIIDKS
+3062 SVNQAIVDKS
-3072 KGKIP
+3072 NGKVP

-3129 NFDNGNNQLLLE
+3129 NFDKGNNQLLLE

-3159 HQDQIVYN
+3159 HQGQIVYN

-3188 VALAN
+3188 TALAN

-3215 KKFGNKLKEAFNNV
+3215 KKFGKKLKEAFNNV

-3260 NTKAS
+3260 NTKAN

-3282 QQQATQFVNDF
+3282 QMEAAQFVNDF
-3293 ADGLNSKTASN
+3293 ADGLSSKTVNN
-3304 LIKGIGGFVLSGQ
+3304 LVKGVGGFVLSGQ

-3323 ADSTFRQMV
+3323 ADSTFRQMI

-3343 GRPTIYSTIY
+3343 GKPTIYSKIY

-3358 AYEATQYAYKLRSQ
+3358 AYEHTQYAYKLRSQ

-3396 KDLTITKRKA
+3396 KELTDTKRKA
-3406 IAKVVNP
+3406 IAKAVNP
-3413 TKLHALDNLTGN
+3413 TRLHALDNLSGN
-3425 LKVNVVDIL
+3425 LKVNITDIL
-3434 SNPKVHN
+3434 SNPKTHS

-3482 ELMIRGVA
+3482 ELMVRGVA

-3515 GVKNLP
+3515 GVKNLH

-3537 LSSLH
+3537 LSTLH
-3542 ALYYVSDADKAT
+3542 ALNHVSDADKAT

-3589 GFDGYIH
+3589 GFDGYSH

-3607 LDNPTDAEIQE
+3607 LDNPTEAEIQE

-3647 TAGAFGNAELSV
+3647 TAGSFGNAELSV

-3669 LRSTGALVSSK
+3669 LRSTGALVDSK

-3710 KPIINRFGSITGY
+3710 KPVINRFGSITGY
-3723 EVDVSNEQRDAF
+3723 EVDVSNKQRDMF
-3735 IESTENDIT
+3735 IESTENDIA

-3783 TLIDGQAKPRSNKPS
+3783 TRIDGQAKPRSNKPS

-3820 IDSQGGL
+3820 IDSQDGL

-3859 QKAFIGVMKEF
+3859 QKAFIGVMREF

-3905 MIVPAQ
+3905 VIVPAQ
-3911 NMLSNVLQLVTAGV
+3911 NILSNVLQLVTAGV
-3925 PVNKVVPLMIEG
+3925 PVNKVVPLMVEG

-3948 SKIIGIEHQL
+3948 SKIISIEHQL

-3966 EQAKLRAE
+3966 EQAKLKAE

-4020 KKVGLDRVQNV
+4020 KKVGLDKVQSA
-4031 VPQGVKE
+4031 VPQGIKE
-4038 ALIQDGTK
+4038 VLIQDGTK
-4046 MHNAMMQLLDYGD
+4046 MHNTMMQLMDYGD

-4074 GLESEHAINV
+4074 GLENEHAINV

-4118 QKIFFRNLRRNA
+4118 QKIFFRNLRRNV

-4138 SARAAGVAV
+4138 SARAAGAAV
-4147 ADVPLIKDIIGETVM
+4147 ADVPLIRDVIGETVM
-4162 DQSYAIKHSLYH
+4162 DQTYAIKHSLYH
-4174 LTPQHDSILDSHWI
+4174 LTPQHDSILDSHWLH
-4188 NKVLEAF
+4188 KVLEAF

>member
-1 MAIDIQSI
+1 MTIDIQSI
-9 WNNAMAQTQAL
+9 WNNAVAQTQAL
-20 NPKRLTVD
+20 NPERLRVN
-28 YDDVNAA
+28 YDAVNAA
-35 PADRQMQAIQANV
+35 PADRQMQAIQANT

-53 AIKAQSVL
+53 AIKAQFVL
-61 NAAERKRKALG
+61 NAAERKRKELG
-72 LQHEQ
+72 LQYEQ

-88 GRTEEEVQANASR
+88 GRTEEEVQVNASK
-101 RSILQNMN
+101 RSILQNMS
-109 EVERAE
+109 EAERAD
-115 NYQRYKANDSSAIPD
+115 NYQRYKANDPSAIAD
-130 PYLDYDMNQLDD
+130 TYLDYDMNQLDD

-148 YGKTI
+148 YGKTV
-153 ANMKRASTQNIIGLT
+153 ADMKRASTQNIIGLS
-168 QQATQQNMHSGL
+168 QQATQQNIHSGL

-187 RNIIGSLLT
+187 RNVIGSLLT

-209 DALQGLS
+209 DAVRGLS

-221 QAYEN
+221 QAYAN
-226 MHAEGI
+226 MNAEGI
-232 GTSMAK
+232 GSSMAK
-238 AGSSIL
+238 TGSDIL
-244 GSDYQAENGRARALD
+244 GSDYQAENEKAKALE

-280 ELARKEANEEVD
+280 DVARKEANEEVD

-307 QSLQQAPEFLA
+307 QGLQQAPEFLA
-318 GAGIAS
+318 GAGVGS

-330 TAGVKKLVTSIIEDT
+330 TAGAKKIATEVLEDT
-345 AETQA
+345 AEMRA
-350 KREAAKFAKGSIAR
+350 KQEAAKFAKGSIAR
-364 TMASKEAKQ
+364 TMASKEAKE
-373 KAEDAAKNSVTK
+373 KAEDIAKNSVTK
-385 SADDILKAKANTRAK
+385 TTDDVLKTKANVRA
-400 DVKDK
+400 DVVKDK
-405 LAGKA
+405 LTTKA
-410 TELYKKNADK
+410 TELYKKNVDK
-420 QATKIAEKAGNISA
+420 QATKIAEKAGDVGSA
-434 IAGLGT
+434 VGLGT

-453 AYEQIKEMNQDYVV
+453 AYEQIKGMNQDYVV
-467 NSPEGKKLQEQYPD
+467 NSPEGKKLQEQHPD
-481 WTKERIHE
+481 WTKEQIHE
-489 EIAQNAGSIAY
+489 EIAQNAGSIAG
-500 MRQGATSF
+500 MSQGATSF
-508 VSGAILAG
+508 VSGAVLSG
-516 AEKRAYGFGRG
+516 AEKRVGGLGRG

-540 VAGEMVQ
+540 TTGEMGQ

-561 AINQALGK
+561 AINNALGK
-569 EHFKESTGDLTAK
+569 EHYKESTGDLTAK

-587 VSGAITAGLTTGVTN
+587 VSGAVTAGLTTGVTN
-602 AHEIIPAM
+602 AHEVIPAM
-610 SKVVKDQVEKKRQST
+610 SKAVKTQVEKKRQST
-625 QEQVYTKDNEAIK
+625 QEQVYAKDNETVK
-638 SASVKP
+638 SASVKA
-644 DGSKTNLGTA
+644 DDTKTNFGTA

-695 AQAAQDRIDSGK
+695 AQAAQARIDSDK
-707 SDNIDND
+707 SDNVDND
-714 KKIVESYNNYRE
+714 KQIVESYNNYRD
-726 KLTQAIGDDVNAGIQ
+726 KLTQAIGDDVDAGLKDL
-741 EMGKRYKEV
+741 GARYQAV
-750 MDALAS
+750 MQALRT
-756 DPDIEAKFKENPQE
+756 DIDIKNKFDENPDE
-770 HAVLNEDGTINQ
+770 HAVFDEDGSFNE
-782 ELTLAGLAEKI
+782 ELTLTSLAEKV
-793 GSKHADTYK
+793 GSKHSDTYK
-802 ALTEQANSLADAQ
+802 AIAEQTHSFTSAQ
-815 SLLDTEVVRTL
+815 ALLDSEVVRTL
-826 MSEVVSTK
+826 MSEPVSTK
-834 DIDTSK
+834 DVDTSK

-851 KVTEP
+851 KVNEP
-856 VSKTLSRI
+856 VTKTLSRI
-864 SKEIKNQSAEL
+864 SKEIKDQASQL
-875 DKLDKNSNEYK
+875 SKLDKNSDEYK
-886 TRIKDFETNINN
+886 TRIKDFETNVNN
-898 LIGSINTRGTLEVNE
+898 LIGSMNTRGALEATE
-913 AKQAWTNVTNYL
+913 AKQAWTDVSNYL
-925 DSLRDTI
+925 GSLRDTI
-932 KKHNVNVSGYLTEL
+932 KQHNMNVSGYLTEL
-946 HSTIAKMQQ
+946 HSTISKMQQ
-955 EVMNNPSISDAQA
+955 EVLNNPSISDKQA

-978 RGKKGLLTY
+978 QGKKGLLTY
-987 VQEAMANGGQL
+987 VQEAMANGGKLPIKSKLQL
-998 SAKSR
+998 G
-1003 IQLAHFLATQQRKN
+1003 HFLATQQRKN
-1017 LQLSVLQQL
+1017 LQLGLIQAL
-1026 VGKLPDDKFVPFKF
+1026 VGNVSDDKFVPFKF
-1040 KNPELAQSKV
+1040 KNPELVMSKP
-1050 TRKQNTAEG
+1050 TKRQNAGEG
-1059 DVRFTK
+1059 DTRFTNAK
-1065 ASEFNNYV
+1065 EFNSYV
-1073 KASAFEADVFSKLA
+1073 KASALEADVFSKLA
-1087 EQLVSGVNPSFNPN
+1087 EQLMNGVTPSFNPT
-1101 AKTQSNAPETST
+1101 AKTQSNASETNA
-1113 VASTEPSNT
+1113 VASTEPENT
-1122 NTQAQAENAT
+1122 NAQVTEENVT
-1132 ESQSDAETEP
+1132 ESQSDTETEP
-1142 ETNESATIPKQDEQN
+1142 EIRESVAVEQN
-1157 DETTPIIRE
+1157 EEAAPIIRE
-1166 VDTDENTETETT
+1166 VNEDTKTETTENT

-1185 FAQSEQVNT
+1185 FAQDNNDNYDTE
-1194 NTTGD
+1194 
-1199 VNEDLNADLEE
+1199 EDIEE
-1210 SIVDDEASYKDV
+1210 SVVDDEAYYKDV
-1222 TEEEFDATK
+1222 TEEEFETVK
-1231 EVEED
+1231 EVAD
-1236 NLTPT
+1236 DKLSAT
-1241 QRHLKNNSDAE
+1241 QKHLKNNSDAE

-1261 KRGKKETPL
+1261 SRGKKEVPL
-1270 EDDIP
+1270 ENDIP

-1301 VLSTAKLH
+1301 ILSTAKLH
-1309 AARVAP
+1309 AAKVAP
-1315 KGSAKVKAYAD
+1315 KGQAKLKAYAD
-1326 LLGMTEEELM
+1326 LLGMTEEELD
-1336 SMSSEEKFNTENF
+1336 SMSSEEKYNTLNF
-1349 LTGYLELQ
+1349 ITGYTELQ
-1357 AKMSQYFE
+1357 DKVSQYFK
-1365 GVLEVNKQA
+1365 GVLEVNKQV
-1374 KKELSDLQVK
+1374 KKQLTDLQVK

-1397 SEGNYGFTSDFTQAM
+1397 SQGNYGFTSDFTQAM

-1429 PQQVLESLHRDDA
+1429 PQQVLESLQRSDA
-1442 TAYVIFMNGMLGLKD
+1442 NAYVVLMNSRLGLTDKEFKAEYD
-1457 TEVKNRF
+1457 NEED
-1464 LTGNTRTN
+1464 RTIEGEPLELVAH
-1472 TLEASVVGLG
+1472 TLGF
-1482 TNKEKFIED
+1482 NKEKFIED

-1540 VNTNG
+1540 EDINTNQTL
-1545 EPVEYIDHVNFVWN
+1545 EYIDHVNFIWN
-1559 NGFKFKADTKAN
+1559 NGFKFRTDTKEN
-1571 RAMYSKMW
+1571 RAKYSKMW
-1579 RDNSRINQNK
+1579 RENSRLNQNK
-1589 ASNFTGNFTGN
+1589 ASNFTDN
-1600 ANVNMFAQIKAGLG
+1600 ADVNMFAQLKAGLG
-1614 AVAYTRLFPEAAH
+1614 SVAYGRLFPETTH
-1627 SYNGVKVGTAKDS
+1627 SYNGVKAGVDKES

-1649 IQTPLTSGA
+1649 IQTPLTSGS
-1658 NSEVKGYVQALNN
+1658 NSEAKSYVQALNN

-1712 AQESRNAQIDRSFDV
+1712 AQESRNVQIDRSFDV

-1736 LAGNLADVRFHLK
+1736 LDGNLADAWFHLK
-1749 HKIMSN
+1749 HKLMSN

-1765 PQSDKFIREMIYGES
+1765 PQSDKFIREMIYGET

-1796 LSDLNN
+1796 LSGLNN

-1822 IERVYDQEAFTKLKD
+1822 IERVYDQEAFAKLQD

-1865 PNVGSEH
+1865 PSVGSELV
-1872 IAEAFYKVF
+1872 ADAFYKVF
-1881 GNGAARALHAAMTV
+1881 GNGSARALHAAMTV
-1895 ADYDRAVNNG
+1895 ANYDKAVNTG

-1950 DLAYKALLQ
+1950 DLVYKAQLQ

-1970 KHIFRQNKE
+1970 KHIFRKNKE
-1979 NSNDNIADV
+1979 NPNDNLADV

-1998 QVRDIANNFTNNYLV
+1998 QVQDIAKNFSNSYLV
-2013 KSLSLNTVDDVIS
+2013 KTLGLKSINDVLHSPDI
-2026 SELIR
+2026 
-2031 KFANSNWAKHKED
+2031 KAFANREWQDLGMSGFED
-2044 ANAPAKELAGLSNI
+2044 AYGIPNYTNEQASVLA
-2058 QATKLAK
+2058 QQ
-2065 ALLADARSIKLLG
+2065 LLADARSIKLLG
-2078 SMGSMDTDISR
+2078 AMGSMDTDISN
-2089 YKFTDFNSSTFA
+2089 YSFTEFNSSEFA

-2125 LDGITNQ
+2125 IDGITNQ
-2132 ISSDLN
+2132 ISSDLD
-2138 KTLNKLANDA
+2138 KTLNKLANYA
-2148 FTLASDLKAS
+2148 FTLAADKDAS
-2158 NESIREA
+2158 NESIRAA

-2173 DIFHEIPRLEKAIR
+2173 DIFHQIPRLEKATR
-2187 TEYQDAINNIV
+2187 AEYQQAINNIV
-2198 NNFYI
+2198 NNFYVKDK
-2203 KGNNGNGAITVLKE
+2203 KGKGAITVLKD

-2224 KAINTV
+2224 KAINAV

-2249 SEFILEFNEAYETA
+2249 TEFILEFNEAYETA
-2263 IRKRNESKDYAT
+2263 IRNRNESKGYAT
-2275 YKANGEIIPTDP
+2275 YKANGEMTPTDA

-2301 LANMQTSPVIATA
+2301 LANMHTSPVIATA

-2355 AINSA
+2355 AKNSA
-2360 GFNVQLGS
+2360 GFNIQLGS

-2377 DPAGAAALVQSVVPT
+2377 DPAGAAALTQSVVPT
-2392 ESATQGKLAVELAK
+2392 ESTTQGKLAVELAK
-2406 DGMLVLDVYDG
+2406 DEMLVLDVFDG

-2423 LRELIG
+2423 LREFIG
-2429 NKINEITNNVHL
+2429 NKINEITNGVHL
-2441 DNSLLEAFFHKLNR
+2441 DNSLLEAFYHKLNR
-2455 SNLGERIKAIPEGV
+2455 SNLGERINAIPTKLIDE
-2469 INDFVSK
+2469 FVAKVNASDKQKSK
-2476 INTSTK
+2476 VH
-2482 QSKIDFVPSRELVNL
+2482 FVPSRELANL

-2503 TEQALVLD
+2503 TEQGLVLSE
-2511 AKLKLGSKD
+2511 KLKLGSKNELSD
-2520 ILTDIEINQLE
+2520 VEKKRLQALE
-2531 NLDAQLKAVK
+2531 QQLKAVK
-2541 ALRSVGNQVREAV
+2541 ALRGVGNQVREAV
-2554 LSGQKRVSVRA
+2554 LAGKNSVEISSRVLR
-2565 NVLTNLG
+2565 NLG
-2572 LHTNANRLS
+2572 AYTNVNRLS
-2581 QEFLTRSYDNYLRK
+2581 QEYLTYAYDNYLRQL
-2595 MMIYA
+2595 MIYA

-2610 KNFLPAVINQ
+2610 KNYLRAVINQ

-2633 NKQAQAVLERFK
+2633 SKQAQAVLERFK
-2645 EYVGQIENTGGIPFD
+2645 AYVGKVENTGGIPFD

-2670 KILSNFLNTDPEL
+2670 KILSNFLRTDPEL
-2683 VQIMK
+2683 EQLMK
-2688 DQVNTWANKLSPNYV
+2688 DQVNIWADKLAPNYV
-2703 GRANNVSGGFKTV
+2703 GRKNNVSGGFKTV
-2716 KEFLDTIL
+2716 KEFLDTVL

-2742 ALASPIRN
+2742 ALATPIRN
-2750 LVGENTKI
+2750 MVGENTKI
-2758 YSDKTEYERITGQL
+2758 YSDKAEYERITGQP
-2772 VYGAGAYNYR
+2772 VQGAGAYNYDV
-2782 ILDNGHVEHL
+2782 LDNGDVVHL
-2792 IYVDPNQENIITT
+2792 IYVDPNQENVITT
-2805 FHEINHGIQSF
+2805 FHEINHGIQNF

-2828 DKEIVQSMDVL
+2828 DKEVVQGMDVL

-2850 QNNPDVMKLLNEA
+2850 QNNSDVMNLLNEA
-2863 NQLNQFDVNSAI
+2863 NQLSQFDVNTAI

-2932 NGIRNRKE
+2932 NGVRNRKE
-2940 GLFGLIDKLIKLFQT
+2940 GLFGLMDKLIKLFQT
-2955 MRNNVAQAFGYT
+2955 MRNRVAQAFGYID
-2967 NRKEAPDSFL
+2967 RKEAPDSFL

-2988 HRLSKLGGQM
+2988 HRLGKLGGQIHQ
-2998 DVRLNDIPNKTLN
+2998 VNLNEMSTKTLS
-3011 RIAPK
+3011 RVAPK

-3025 LTATTTSKT
+3025 LTASTTNKT

-3043 DTSPNIS
+3043 DTSLNIS

-3062 SVNQAIIDKS
+3062 SVNQAILDKS
-3072 KGKIP
+3072 NGKLP
-3077 FATNY
+3077 FAVNY

-3087 MIRDNDLAQD
+3087 LVQNSDLAQD

-3107 VGITLNDAEKTA
+3107 VGITLNDAEKTT

-3129 NFDNGNNQLLLE
+3129 NFDNGNNQLLME

-3159 HQDQIVYN
+3159 HQGQIVYN
-3167 GTDKFNAVF
+3167 GTDKFNTVF
-3176 NNTNGTD
+3176 NNTNGSD

-3193 TNEEFRNYLNQ
+3193 TNEQFREYLNQ

-3215 KKFGNKLKEAFNNV
+3215 KKFGKKLKEAFNNV
-3229 TLNSSASKYID
+3229 TLNSTASKYIS

-3265 AEARIQQ
+3265 AEARMEQ
-3272 QRELAKADQK
+3272 QRELAKADKK
-3282 QQQATQFVNDF
+3282 QMEAAEFVNEF
-3293 ADGLNSKTASN
+3293 ADGLSSKTVSN
-3304 LIKGIGGFVLSGQ
+3304 LVKGVGGFVLSGQ
-3317 MRDKTD
+3317 MRDKSD
-3323 ADSTFRQMV
+3323 ADSTFRQMT
-3332 QDVINNKEYLA
+3332 QDIINNKEYLA
-3343 GRPTIYSTIY
+3343 GRPTIYSKIY

-3396 KDLTITKRKA
+3396 KELTDSKRKA

-3413 TKLHALDNLTGN
+3413 TRLHALDNLTGN
-3425 LKVNVVDIL
+3425 LKVNVTDIL
-3434 SNPKVHN
+3434 TNSSTHK

-3453 RVRNLFSNESTRT
+3453 RVRNLFSTETT
-3466 QDQIINYL
+3466 QVQDQIINYL

-3482 ELMIRGVA
+3482 ELMVRGVA
-3490 KGSKNTT
+3490 KGTKNTT

-3515 GVKNLP
+3515 GIKNLP
-3521 DLNANQ
+3521 DLDANQ
-3527 QQELNDVLQG
+3527 QKELNDVLQG
-3537 LSSLH
+3537 LSTLH
-3542 ALYYVSDADKAT
+3542 ALNHVSDADKAT
-3554 LVDMFKTER
+3554 LVDMLKTER

-3589 GFDGYIH
+3589 GFDGYSH

-3607 LDNPTDAEIQE
+3607 LSNPTDAEIQE

-3625 HSLTLPNGEK
+3625 HSMTLPNGEK

-3669 LRSTGALVSSK
+3669 LRSTGTLVDNSK
-3680 AQLGKELQQRLHK
+3680 MQLGKELQQRLRK
-3693 IVNTPDY
+3693 VVSTPDY
-3700 YNTLTEDSHY
+3700 YNTLIEDSHY
-3710 KPIINRFGSITGY
+3710 KPVINRLGSITGY

-3735 IESTENDIT
+3735 IETTENDIA

-3763 EDNIKVLNQVYQQS
+3763 EDNIKVLSQVYQQS

-3783 TLIDGQAKPRSNKPS
+3783 TRIDGQAKPRSNKPS

-3820 IDSQGGL
+3820 IDSQDGL

-3845 ADIFTGTSGLPEPV
+3845 ADLFTGTSGLPELV
-3859 QKAFIGVMKEF
+3859 QKAFVGVMKEF
-3870 YKISGVKSPAVL
+3870 YKIHGVKSPAVL
-3882 LRQAGRFTS
+3882 LRQTGRFTS

-3911 NMLSNVLQLVTAGV
+3911 NMLSNVLQLITAGV

-3948 SKIIGIEHQL
+3948 SKIISIEHQL

-3966 EQAKLRAE
+3966 EQAKLKAE

-3986 AKVLVQNGIL
+3986 AKILVQNGIL

-4020 KKVGLDRVQNV
+4020 KKVGLDKVQSA

-4038 ALIQDGTK
+4038 LLIQDGTK
-4046 MHNAMMQLLDYGD
+4046 MHNTMMQLMDYGD

-4138 SARAAGVAV
+4138 SARAAGAAV
-4147 ADVPLIKDIIGETVM
+4147 ADVPLIRDVIGETVM
-4162 DQSYAIKHSLYH
+4162 DQTYAIKHSLYH
-4174 LTPQHDSILDSHWI
+4174 LTPQHDSIIDAHWI
-4188 NKVLEAF
+4188 HKVLEAF